1 MCVLSLPVLYLG
13 GRFQV
18 DLRRSHL
25 VVLIV
30 MVTAQNFKFEK
41 DSYTFALHHLFATI
55 SWNRALSV
63 WEILGKKIK
72 TALLSD
78 FLVWVFRIFIFES
91 LKWQHSSQKLH
102 KYVSC
107 FFKFQRR
114 LWCEILKN
122 TWYTE
127 SSLELNLYNNF
138 EICLD

>member
-107 FFKFQRR
+107 FFKFH
-114 LWCEILKN
+114 LKVGVEESTVN
-122 TWYTE
+122 TPRIK
-127 SSLELNLYNNF
+127 NNGSVV
-138 EICLD
+138 